1 MSMMVNFNNLMTTT
15 QTNAKGAPA
24 ASDGNA
30 PATGFAALFAA
41 LQSPTA
47 ELDQAPSAA
56 QLQQLAA
63 NLQNSENPQLLE
75 EIGLEQDLT
84 PEALAQILSQ
94 LQQLQPQAPSA
105 QVMPEATAINGVAP
119 NAIQST
125 QSVVQAMPQVNQQ
138 QSAVAKQSTQQL
150 NQAILKADNVKSA
163 NVIASTLS
171 TPAGVNEPQ
180 QFNQQQIK
188 PETAQQ
194 LSAELKQVDTKATID
209 TSRLAPTSATPTP
222 TAGSTLTSSAMS
234 ASIVMIDAPVTQG
247 AQAPVA
253 TPSTTAATATMATPV
268 GSQAWANQLQQNVMQ
283 MVMHNQNEMTLRL
296 HPAELGPLQVQL
308 RMDDSTAQLNILT
321 HSQHVRG
328 ALEQAMPTLRD
339 ALANQGIQLGD
350 SQVSDQSQ
358 QFMQQHA
365 RQQAQQWTANAQQN
379 EQNTNKSTVENSES
393 AENTDMGVNSRHT
406 AAAHNGQVDTFA

>member
-1 MSMMVNFNNLMTTT
+1 MMVNFNNLMTTT

>member
-1 MSMMVNFNNLMTTT
+1 VSMMVNFNNLMTTT

-24 ASDGNA
+24 ASDGSA

-41 LQSPTA
+41 LQSPNA
-47 ELDQAPSAA
+47 ELDQARSVA

-84 PEALAQILSQ
+84 PEALAQILAQ
-94 LQQLQPQAPSA
+94 LQQLQPQAPGA
-105 QVMPEATAINGVAP
+105 QVMPEATATNGVAL
-119 NAIQST
+119 NAMQST
-125 QSVVQAMPQVNQQ
+125 QSATHTMPQGNLQQATVINQ
-138 QSAVAKQSTQQL
+138 SSQQL
-150 NQAILKADNVKSA
+150 NQAIPKAENVRTA
-163 NVIASTLS
+163 NVVASALS
-171 TPAGVNEPQ
+171 IPAAVNDVQ
-180 QFNQQQIK
+180 QLNQQQTN
-188 PETAQQ
+188 PNAAQQ
-194 LSAELKQVDTKATID
+194 LSTELKQVDTKATID
-209 TSRLAPTSATPTP
+209 TSRLASTIATPTP
-222 TAGSTLTSSAMS
+222 TAGSTLTSAMS

-253 TPSTTAATATMATPV
+253 TPSTTAATATMATPI